1 MTQSSTSG
9 LYDDHVTPTI
19 VDTLAENV
27 RRLRERSGLSLA
39 ALADRSGVAKA
50 TLYKVERGRTN
61 ATIETIEAIAD
72 SFKVSVSSLI
82 EASEDRRI
90 VVVRKGEGENISDD
104 SSTGF
109 ILGRQAIASGT
120 VEIHSVTFLDG
131 HGQTSASHGVGSRE
145 HVFVASGSIEIGPVG
160 QEVRLEGGDYATYS
174 ADRAHRWQ
182 PIDGPASVIIMLAY
196 ASAL

>member
-1 MTQSSTSG
+1 MN
-9 LYDDHVTPTI
+9 PKI

-61 ATIETIEAIAD
+61 PTIETVEAIAD
-72 SFKVSVSSLI
+72 SFKISVSSLI
-82 EASEDRRI
+82 EPSDDRRM
-90 VVVRKGEGENISDD
+90 VVVRKGDGENISDD

-120 VEIHSVTFLDG
+120 IEIHSVTFLDG
-131 HGQTSASHGVGSRE
+131 RGETSASHGVGSRE
-145 HVFVASGSIEIGPVG
+145 HVLVTSGSIEVGPVG
-160 QEVRLEGGDYATYS
+160 QEVRLEKGDYATYS

-182 PIDGPASVIIMLAY
+182 SIDGPASVVIMLAF